1 MIDRVLPWASFA
13 LAVVAW
19 HVLAWMT
26 WAHVDLAKQQAAF
39 ICCMFWTIT
48 SIVLGMRRAAS

>member
-19 HVLAWMT
+19 HVLAWMV
-26 WAHVDLAKQQAAF
+26 WAHCDIAKQQAAV
-39 ICCMFWTIT
+39 ICCFVWTVT
-48 SIVLGMRRAAS
+48 SIVLGMRRV